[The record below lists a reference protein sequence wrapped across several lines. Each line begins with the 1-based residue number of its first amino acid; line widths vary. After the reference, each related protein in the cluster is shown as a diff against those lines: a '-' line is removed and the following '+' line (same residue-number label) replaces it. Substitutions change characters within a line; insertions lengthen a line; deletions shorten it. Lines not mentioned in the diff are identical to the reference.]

1 MKLTMTTRRTLCAG
15 MLVVAGLMASIS
27 TSITHADVPVLP
39 EWVKVDHVY
48 NHHLQMWV
56 TSLHISVPG
65 NAPDANIAFYT
76 DFFRYGDK
84 KFWEDLEGLH
94 GLGQSYL
101 DSLEVNG
108 DITAKQKEEYKIFL
122 AKEIEDFYLE

>member
-1 MKLTMTTRRTLCAG
+1 
-15 MLVVAGLMASIS
+15 MLAAVVFAASIS
-27 TSITHADVPVLP
+27 MSPTLADAPVHP
-39 EWVKVDHVY
+39 EWVKVNHVY